1 MKRQTDIVNKTISR
15 IRQVYEFD
23 NNLDESVNKKAASTK
38 YNKSNL
44 VYSNKRSFT
53 NIKILE
59 NLVDF
64 LFSQNI
70 HYRKTLI
77 MN

>member
-1 MKRQTDIVNKTISR
+1 MQIKQYQELDKF
-15 IRQVYEFD
+15 YEFE
-23 NNLDESVNKKAASTK
+23 NNLDERVNKKATSTK
-38 YNKSNL
+38 YSKSNL

-70 HYRKTLI
+70 HYRKTLT
-77 MN
+77 MY

>member
-1 MKRQTDIVNKTISR
+1 MKRQTDIVDKTISR

-23 NNLDESVNKKAASTK
+23 NNLDESVNEKAASTK
-38 YNKSNL
+38 YNKSNQ

-70 HYRKTLI
+70 HYLKTLI